1 MLMAK
6 SLSLHEHGCIVFFS
20 PEYSNF
26 QTALD
31 LHALQCAVMVKILD
45 SMRLGLGVCRANG

>member
-6 SLSLHEHGCIVFFS
+6 SLSLNTVALFFFS

-26 QTALD
+26 QTALA
-31 LHALQCAVMVKILD
+31 LHALQCAMIVKILD
-45 SMRLGLGVCRANG
+45 STRLSLGVCRANG